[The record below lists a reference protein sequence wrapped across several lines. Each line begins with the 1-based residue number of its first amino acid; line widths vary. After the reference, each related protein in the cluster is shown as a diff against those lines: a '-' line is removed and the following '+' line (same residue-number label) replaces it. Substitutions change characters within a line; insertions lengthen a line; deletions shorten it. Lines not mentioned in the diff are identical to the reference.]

1 MNDRAASPSPSGL
14 SGPEVSALQRR
25 SVRVLV
31 ASQILGGI
39 GVGAGFAVISLLA
52 YELSGTASLSG
63 VSPTASTLGAAVA
76 ALVIARLTVR
86 SGRRPGLVV
95 GYLVGAAGAAL
106 AVVAALWGA
115 FPLHVVAS
123 LMFGFASASN
133 LQARYAATDLATD
146 ERRASAL
153 ATVVWATT
161 LGAVLGPNLTGP
173 GSAVAAGLGLPDL
186 AGPYLFSFVAFL
198 CAAGVQL
205 VGLRPDPLL
214 VAQSL
219 ARWSAGSGSG
229 TPDGELGPSDEA
241 QAGTSAA
248 AVPAVPS
255 VVGSSPVAAIA
266 SAKAPQGAPV
276 PDGSMRAAIR
286 TIRAVPAARAALVA
300 IAAAHATMVGVM
312 VMTPVHMETNGAA
325 LQLVGLTI
333 SLHIAG
339 MYALSPVVGRLA
351 DRFGRRSVLLAGL
364 GQLGAAGVLAASS
377 EPMGSVWFQVALVL
391 LGTGWSSCLVAGS
404 TLLTEV
410 LTPRERPAAQ
420 GASDLVMNLSGGV
433 GGTLAGIVLAVASY
447 EAQAFGALFLL
458 LAPAWLLLRLRPS
471 AGAAGV
477 ESSVQ
482 SPDPRAPGRA
492 ATEADRRGE
501 VDKLD

>member
-1 MNDRAASPSPSGL
+1 MNDRPASPSPSGL

-39 GVGAGFAVISLLA
+39 GVGAGIAVISLLA

-63 VSPTASTLGAAVA
+63 VSPTASTLGAAIA

-86 SGRRPGLVV
+86 AGRRPGLVV

-153 ATVVWATT
+153 STVVWATT

-173 GSAVAAGLGLPDL
+173 GSVVASGLGLPDL
-186 AGPYLFSFVAFL
+186 AGPYVFSFVAFL

-214 VAQSL
+214 VAQGL
-219 ARWSAGSGSG
+219 ARWSDGPG
-229 TPDGELGPSDEA
+229 TPDGQVGPSAEA
-241 QAGTSAA
+241 PAGTSAA
-248 AVPAVPS
+248 AVPSVPS
-255 VVGSSPVAAIA
+255 VVGSSPVAASA
-266 SAKAPQGAPV
+266 SADAQEIAPAL
-276 PDGSMRAAIR
+276 DGSMRAAIR
-286 TIRAVPAARAALVA
+286 TIRAVPAARAAFVA

-312 VMTPVHMETNGAA
+312 VMTPVHMETHGAA

-351 DRFGRRSVLLAGL
+351 DRLGRRSVLLAGL
-364 GQLGAAGVLAASS
+364 GQLGVAGVLAASS

-410 LTPRERPAAQ
+410 LTPQERPAAQ

-447 EAQAFGALFLL
+447 EALAFGALLLL
-458 LAPAWLLLRLRPS
+458 LAPAWLLLRLPPS
-471 AGAAGV
+471 AGAGAVASPVSGV
-477 ESSVQ
+477 
-482 SPDPRAPGRA
+482 PGRA
-492 ATEADRRGE
+492 VADAERGGE
-501 VDKLD
+501 VDTLG